1 MSASHNESIANRAL
15 SLQSWNS
22 GVPEQPGMWFQVEL
36 PRPATLTE
44 LQFESTSG
52 VYQITE
58 GRVRNA
64 EAPPPVASGAA
75 RGGAAAPAG
84 PPPPHGFPRGYKV
97 EVSGDG
103 RTWTA
108 VAEGADTWH
117 DVERL
122 SSGGTGVQESIAT
135 TAVRFAP
142 VQTKFV
148 RITQT
153 ATTEN
158 APVWSIQ
165 SLRLYEAARAG
176 K

>member
-1 MSASHNESIANRAL
+1 MSS
-15 SLQSWNS
+15 
-22 GVPEQPGMWFQVEL
+22 
-36 PRPATLTE
+36 
-44 LQFESTSG
+44 
-52 VYQITE
+52 
-58 GRVRNA
+58 
-64 EAPPPVASGAA
+64 
-75 RGGAAAPAG
+75 
-84 PPPPHGFPRGYKV
+84 
-97 EVSGDG
+97 DG
-103 RTWTA
+103 RIWTA

-135 TAVRFAP
+135 TAIRFPP

-165 SLRLYEAARAG
+165 SLRLYEAA